1 MAEESNTGE
10 SKVEVTEP
18 ILLNLGK
25 QKRKRIKKLMKGKG
39 KLWGEVEGVIEEVTT
54 MLDEEL
60 EGKTIVPLILVYR
73 RKPKRKRNRGLFG
86 L

>member
-1 MAEESNTGE
+1 MTEETNAEKA
-10 SKVEVTEP
+10 KVDVAEP

-39 KLWGEVEGVIEEVTT
+39 KLWGEVQDVIDEVSYL
-54 MLDEEL
+54 LDDEL

-73 RKPKRKRNRGLFG
+73 RKPKNKRPRGFFG
-86 L
+86 F